1 MTCERIASSRF
12 GHSLILSSRS
22 LKLFQKTKLCAW
34 TNKWCRLRA
43 AQASNNIFPA
53 NHTNGGYKI
62 FLLCDSQGIVHSFDI
77 YTGKIDAVPGE
88 PDLGASGNVVL
99 KLCKLI
105 QPGLNHHLYC
115 DNWFT
120 SLKLFT
126 ALAKKDV
133 HCLGTARANRLQ
145 GCPLPSDAD
154 LKKKGRGTFEEFETV
169 IDGQKIIIVRWYD
182 NRAVT
187 TASTFAGVQPV
198 ASVDRW
204 ERTQKRIV
212 QVDCPSSVRTYNK
225 HMGGVDQND
234 ALIAFYRIHIR
245 SKKFYFKIF
254 FHFIDM
260 VIVVS
265 WLLYRRDCDS
275 LAIPARRQ
283 LDLLKFK
290 FYTATCLLK
299 QGKDTT
305 PKRRGRPSTSLET
318 QLETKKKRGPMKP
331 VPVASIRTDNTAHWP
346 AVDSVRQRCKR
357 PGCKG
362 QTVVMCTKCQVHLCL
377 NKNVNCFLDFHQP

>member
-1 MTCERIASSRF
+1 
-12 GHSLILSSRS
+12 
-22 LKLFQKTKLCAW
+22 
-34 TNKWCRLRA
+34 
-43 AQASNNIFPA
+43 
-53 NHTNGGYKI
+53 
-62 FLLCDSQGIVHSFDI
+62 
-77 YTGKIDAVPGE
+77 
-88 PDLGASGNVVL
+88 
-99 KLCKLI
+99 
-105 QPGLNHHLYC
+105 
-115 DNWFT
+115 
-120 SLKLFT
+120 
-126 ALAKKDV
+126 
-133 HCLGTARANRLQ
+133 
-145 GCPLPSDAD
+145 
-154 LKKKGRGTFEEFETV
+154 
-169 IDGQKIIIVRWYD
+169 
-182 NRAVT
+182 
-187 TASTFAGVQPV
+187 
-198 ASVDRW
+198 
-204 ERTQKRIV
+204 
-212 QVDCPSSVRTYNK
+212 
-225 HMGGVDQND
+225 
-234 ALIAFYRIHIR
+234 
-245 SKKFYFKIF
+245 
-254 FHFIDM
+254 M

-290 FYTATCLLK
+290 FYIATCLPK